1 MGAKR
6 FIAEQQTYYS
16 AAIRR
21 RAQRCDMRSSDASQS
36 ATMRRMEQRRTIWG
50 NGYAERRP
58 ATWGS
63 SSYA

>member
-50 NGYAERRP
+50 SGYA
-58 ATWGS
+58 
-63 SSYA
+63 